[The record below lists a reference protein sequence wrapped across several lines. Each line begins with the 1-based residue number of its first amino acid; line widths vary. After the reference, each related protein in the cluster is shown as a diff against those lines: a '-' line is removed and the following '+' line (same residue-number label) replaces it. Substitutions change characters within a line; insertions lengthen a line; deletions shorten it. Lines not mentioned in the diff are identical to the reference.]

1 MELIRY
7 FLLRLWSVFNRISTS
22 PRGRPNQR
30 QTGSTNLATNRRSI
44 VLAGLAAGGE
54 SSSFSPAQ
62 VQKLF
67 FLVDR
72 EATEVVAG
80 PHFSFQPFDY
90 GPFDKAVYEELDSL
104 RAEGLVR
111 VDHNGWYR
119 VYSLTPAGFDEG
131 KAALAE
137 LTGQASAF
145 LRNAARW
152 VLSLGF
158 RSLVSAIYTKYPDM
172 KANSIFRE

>member
-1 MELIRY
+1 MRLSPNW
-7 FLLRLWSVFNRISTS
+7 LLRLIWHFCSFLDGSG
-22 PRGRPNQR
+22 GRPNHPR
-30 QTGSTNLATNRRSI
+30 TESVILAVNRRSI
-44 VLAGLAAGGE
+44 VLAGLAAGGDAYY
-54 SSSFSPAQ
+54 SPAQ

-72 EATEVVAG
+72 EAAQAVEG

-90 GPFDKAVYEELDSL
+90 GPFDKAVYDELDGL
-104 RAEGLVR
+104 RNEGLVS

-119 VYSLTPAGFDEG
+119 VYSLTPAGLKEG
-131 KAALAE
+131 QAE
-137 LTGQASAF
+137 LAKLARPAAAF
-145 LRNAARW
+145 LQNASRW
-152 VLSLGF
+152 VRSLGF